1 MERCTGSNVDLRR
14 LYEVFDSDRDAGYH
28 EWPRGCS
35 TRDLAADL
43 DVSKTTLLEHLRKA
57 ESKLL
62 DPEDL

>member
-1 MERCTGSNVDLRR
+1 
-14 LYEVFDSDRDAGYH
+14 VFDSDRDAGYH